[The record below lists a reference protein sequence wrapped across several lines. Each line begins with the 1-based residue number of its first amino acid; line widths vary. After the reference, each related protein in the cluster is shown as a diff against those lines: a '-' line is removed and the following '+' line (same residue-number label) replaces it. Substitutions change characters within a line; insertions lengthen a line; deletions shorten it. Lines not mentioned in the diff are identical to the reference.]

1 MNIMD
6 YSSIGDFNKL
16 IQKNEFKKIFIISGK
31 NSFYKSKANTFLN
44 FPKKNFEIFFKK
56 SKLPQLNE
64 LNIIIKEIEK
74 FNPDII
80 LAIGGGAVI
89 DYAKIAS
96 IIDIN
101 SIKDLK
107 KVDSL

>member
-1 MNIMD
+1 MK
-6 YSSIGDFNKL
+6 F
-16 IQKNEFKKIFIISGK
+16 
-31 NSFYKSKANTFLN
+31 
-44 FPKKNFEIFFKK
+44 FFKK

-64 LNIIIKEIEK
+64 LIYYKEIEK

-107 KVDSL
+107 KN

>member
-1 MNIMD
+1 MK
-6 YSSIGDFNKL
+6 F
-16 IQKNEFKKIFIISGK
+16 
-31 NSFYKSKANTFLN
+31 
-44 FPKKNFEIFFKK
+44 FFKK

>member
-1 MNIMD
+1 MD
-6 YSSIGDFNKL
+6 YSLIGDFNKL

-31 NSFYKSKANTFLN
+31 NSFYKSKANIFFK
-44 FPKKNFEIFFKK
+44 FPEKKILKFFFKK

-64 LNIIIKEIEK
+64 LNMIIKEIEK

-107 KVDSL
+107 KKVNSL

>member
-44 FPKKNFEIFFKK
+44 FPKK
-56 SKLPQLNE
+56 
-64 LNIIIKEIEK
+64 K
-74 FNPDII
+74 F
-80 LAIGGGAVI
+80 
-89 DYAKIAS
+89 
-96 IIDIN
+96 
-101 SIKDLK
+101 
-107 KVDSL
+107 